1 LPVNSFQKVNLSQK
15 SKLYY
20 LCKKSTLSALLILL
34 LLFLVLFLNKRPLFS
49 AIRTFLWLT
58 ASFLLI
64 TALRTL
70 PDSHAIL
77 TSLAFNKGISLIP
90 GELHRQIP
98 MERRLHMTKRL
109 YRSSKDRMLGGVC
122 GGIAAYFSIDPT
134 VIRLFWVIA
143 SIFLGMGF
151 GGVVAYLLCLLVIP
165 GEPEENVP

>member
-1 LPVNSFQKVNLSQK
+1 
-15 SKLYY
+15 
-20 LCKKSTLSALLILL
+20 
-34 LLFLVLFLNKRPLFS
+34 
-49 AIRTFLWLT
+49 
-58 ASFLLI
+58 
-64 TALRTL
+64 
-70 PDSHAIL
+70 
-77 TSLAFNKGISLIP
+77 
-90 GELHRQIP
+90 
-98 MERRLHMTKRL
+98 MTKRL